1 MLCSECNK
9 NNATVYYQ
17 ETVNGKSRELS
28 LCPECA
34 SKMGITAGG
43 SLFDGFFKI
52 PTVVRSK
59 PSGSKVCSLCASNE
73 NTFIKDGKVSCPECY
88 NTFKEELS
96 SPIKRI
102 HGNVS
107 HIGRAPAKLKR
118 QNDKRLVLEELK
130 RKLSDAIKNEEYE
143 NAAVLRDKIRDIE
156 AQG

>member
-28 LCPECA
+28 LCHECA
-34 SKMGITAGG
+34 SKMGITTGG

-59 PSGSKVCSLCASNE
+59 PSGGKVCSLCASNE

-88 NTFKEELS
+88 NTFREELL

-130 RKLSDAIKNEEYE
+130 RKLNDAIKNEEYE

>member
-1 MLCSECNK
+1 MLCSECGK
-9 NNATVYYQ
+9 NNATVFYQ
-17 ETVNGKSRELS
+17 QTINGKSTELS
-28 LCPECA
+28 LCHECA
-34 SKMGITAGG
+34 SKMGIGVGG

-52 PTVVRSK
+52 PSVVRSK
-59 PSGSKVCSLCASNE
+59 PLGDKVCSLCASNE

-88 NTFKEELS
+88 NTFRDELA

-130 RKLSDAIKNEEYE
+130 KKLAHAVENEEYE
-143 NAAVLRDKIRDIE
+143 NAAVIRDKIREIE